1 MVLRWSLLPLG
12 PVGPAWRPEGGGV
25 DVPGIES
32 PGDVGD
38 EVVGRIGVGMLGG
51 VDVELSGG
59 ADDVLESAVDE
70 AVTGAVGQV
79 SEGCASEE
87 GERTMAVVQRR
98 RVPRRSTCRWLA
110 GWIRRWRGRKRPRWK
125 QPGGHAVR
133 KFRRRRWRQTGGR
146 DLRNRRRHSGG
157 SEGENVAG
165 RGVRETATAAQEVL
179 AARAWPCTHTAKHL
193 AHFAQRCRAALIR
206 LSSSAQGPGAQI
218 MRPKTPF

>member
-98 RVPRRSTCRWLA
+98 RVPRSSACRWLA
-110 GWIRRWRGRKRPRWK
+110 GWKRRWRGRKKNALVATWRPRG
-125 QPGGHAVR
+125 PHISSTEMAAN
-133 KFRRRRWRQTGGR
+133 GR
-146 DLRNRRRHSGG
+146 PRS
-157 SEGENVAG
+157 SE
-165 RGVRETATAAQEVL
+165 
-179 AARAWPCTHTAKHL
+179 P
-193 AHFAQRCRAALIR
+193 
-206 LSSSAQGPGAQI
+206 
-218 MRPKTPF
+218 PKA